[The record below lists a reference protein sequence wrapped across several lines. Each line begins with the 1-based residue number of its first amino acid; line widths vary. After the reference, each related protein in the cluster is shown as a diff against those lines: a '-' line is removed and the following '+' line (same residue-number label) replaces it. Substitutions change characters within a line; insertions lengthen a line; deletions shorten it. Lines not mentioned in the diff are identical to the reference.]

1 MELNSAFWLFL
12 VYKAEMGSMRN
23 TKMKSLRTGL
33 SLFAVSLLETVVS
46 AVKTDETQ
54 AVTPTRLG
62 WLPDDSERALANW
75 YDSST
80 RLQRPLNFISW
91 FFFTCTSRNY
101 PKLTRPR
108 NP

>member
-1 MELNSAFWLFL
+1 MQFREKDQNEIVENKTAPFPTSL
-12 VYKAEMGSMRN
+12 VE
-23 TKMKSLRTGL
+23 TTRT
-33 SLFAVSLLETVVS
+33 
-46 AVKTDETQ
+46 AVKTDKTQ

-62 WLPDDSERALANW
+62 WLPPDDWEKAFANW

-80 RLQRPLNFISW
+80 RLQRPLNFVSW